1 MSEKFVT
8 YTMDDALMA
17 VADLKDYCENEAG
30 FEAKISAEQYPIEII
45 LTPAD
50 EQLDMLGEVG
60 HATAPDGNIVIVA
73 GAETKLDSTLPFKMP
88 APVLK
93 KILSK
98 SAKVATAYLHAF
110 RAAAQELLDNGD
122 ASAIRLLQERI

>member
-1 MSEKFVT
+1 MSEKFVA
-8 YTMDDALMA
+8 YTMDDALTA
-17 VADLKDYCENEAG
+17 VADLKDYCQEEAG
-30 FEAKISAEQYPIEII
+30 FETKISAEQYPIEII

-50 EQLDMLGEVG
+50 EQLDMLSEAEQ
-60 HATAPDGNIVIVA
+60 ATAADGNIVIVA
-73 GAETKLDSTLPFKMP
+73 GAETKLNSTLPFEMP